1 MKRLTLTLL
10 MSAAFLGM
18 DARTNESVFEYCDNQ
33 KAQELPVLKT
43 GKSNLDKAFT
53 LAVETLFKNT
63 PDSLIKAGGTYGG
76 EWTRDVS
83 INS

>member
-1 MKRLTLTLL
+1 
-10 MSAAFLGM
+10 MSAVFFGM
-18 DARTNESVFEYCDNQ
+18 DARTNEYVFEHCDNQ

-63 PDSLIKAGGTYGG
+63 PDSLIKAGGTYG
-76 EWTRDVS
+76 
-83 INS
+83 

>member
-18 DARTNESVFEYCDNQ
+18 DARTNESVFDYCNIQ
-33 KAQELPVLKT
+33 KDVQEFPVLKT

-63 PDSLIKAGGTYGG
+63 PDSLIIAGGSYGG
-76 EWTRDVS
+76 
-83 INS
+83 